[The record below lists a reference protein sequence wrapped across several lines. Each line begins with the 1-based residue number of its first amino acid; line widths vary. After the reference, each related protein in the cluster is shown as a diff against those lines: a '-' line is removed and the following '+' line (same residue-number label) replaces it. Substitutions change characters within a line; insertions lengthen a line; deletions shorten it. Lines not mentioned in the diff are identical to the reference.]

1 MNIAAACRLSF
12 DRFILHWEHKQPS
25 TWSAFRRVGLIP
37 YLPGEGLGCKSNYKV
52 RNKIRDHTCSIPS
65 FHTPFHT
72 CLKDPCRTSDPCVM
86 IYIYIYIYICMY
98 IYLIMYLN
106 IFMFEHVYAY
116 A

>member
-1 MNIAAACRLSF
+1 MNIVAACRLSF

-25 TWSAFRRVGLIP
+25 TWSAFGRVGLIP

-86 IYIYIYIYICMY
+86 IYIYIYIYLFICLFICLF
-98 IYLIMYLN
+98 IYVF
-106 IFMFEHVYAY
+106 IFLYA
-116 A
+116 